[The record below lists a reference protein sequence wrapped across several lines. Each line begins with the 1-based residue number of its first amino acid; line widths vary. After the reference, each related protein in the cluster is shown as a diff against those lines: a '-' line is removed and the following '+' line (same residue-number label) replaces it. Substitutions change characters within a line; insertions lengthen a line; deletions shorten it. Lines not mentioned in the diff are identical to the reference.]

1 MTQCK
6 LYHYYSDNC
15 KFLFRQCL
23 SDDLQCISTRLKLRQ
38 IDGKVKT
45 IMFRQEFI
53 LCRAAGNQPLV
64 RTIWSI
70 ADDGVLICTQENFQ
84 LWAEQE
90 IKPIVV
96 KAPFGAI
103 YKYDEQLFQQLQKA
117 FRPTERRN
125 AELEQ
130 LWLNA
135 EPYQGQIGKEDE

>member
-1 MTQCK
+1 M
-6 LYHYYSDNC
+6 
-15 KFLFRQCL
+15 FLTD
-23 SDDLQCISTRLKLRQ
+23 S
-38 IDGKVKT
+38 V
-45 IMFRQEFI
+45 
-53 LCRAAGNQPLV
+53 LCRAAGDQPLIRRV
-64 RTIWSI
+64 WSI
-70 ADDGVLICTQENFQ
+70 ADDGVLICTLENFQ

-117 FRPTERRN
+117 FRPTEGRN

-135 EPYQGQIGKEDE
+135 EPYRAQIGKENE